1 MSNWAKYEIRDEEE
15 EGEEAEERT
24 GPEFEYVISTAQ
36 GAESHF
42 KFKQEQEWEKQ
53 AGKWCRSK
61 LWNIIIIKLFFQKVW
76 EICPQNS
83 SH

>member
-15 EGEEAEERT
+15 EGEGAEERT

-53 AGKWCRSK
+53 AGKCCR
-61 LWNIIIIKLFFQKVW
+61 
-76 EICPQNS
+76 
-83 SH
+83 